1 MALWSGAGAVI
12 AIFISCGFWIASG
25 WPDGATAP
33 MMTAVG
39 FSLFAVQDDP
49 APSIR
54 SFTCCSILG
63 IAVVAVYL
71 FAVLPRISNVEM
83 LVAMLAPPFV
93 LFGILIA
100 RPTTAFVGLALA
112 ITTTTLLALQSSY
125 SADFAAFTNTSVS
138 FVIGLMTAAVVTR
151 LVRSVGA
158 EWSARRL
165 MRTNRATLAVAA
177 ERRGRRDRTAFAGL
191 MLNRVGLLAPR
202 LAAIPESDLRDV
214 DRLCEL
220 RVGLNII
227 DLRRVRHRL
236 APQTLRAVDDMLDQ
250 LAVACRRHSSG
261 PMPPELLARID
272 VALTEA
278 MTQSDDDVRGDA
290 LIGLVG
296 IRRGLFPDALTYRP
310 EYTDPSTS
318 RILAA

>member
-1 MALWSGAGAVI
+1 
-12 AIFISCGFWIASG
+12 
-25 WPDGATAP
+25 
-33 MMTAVG
+33 
-39 FSLFAVQDDP
+39 
-49 APSIR
+49 
-54 SFTCCSILG
+54 
-63 IAVVAVYL
+63 
-71 FAVLPRISNVEM
+71 
-83 LVAMLAPPFV
+83 
-93 LFGILIA
+93 
-100 RPTTAFVGLALA
+100 
-112 ITTTTLLALQSSY
+112 
-125 SADFAAFTNTSVS
+125 
-138 FVIGLMTAAVVTR
+138 
-151 LVRSVGA
+151 
-158 EWSARRL
+158 
-165 MRTNRATLAVAA
+165 MRTNRATLAVVA

-202 LAAIPESDLRDV
+202 LAAIPGSDLRDV

-250 LAVACRRHSSG
+250 LAVACRRHGSG
-261 PMPPELLARID
+261 PMPAELLARID

-296 IRRGLFPDALTYRP
+296 IRRGLFPDALTHQP

-318 RILAA
+318 RTLAA